1 MRLSVG
7 EVQACLCNGVAG
19 DRAVD
24 FLDVRDNVAVA
35 GYLVLYSAKPERSDL
50 CL

>member
-7 EVQACLCNGVAG
+7 EVQACLYSGVVG
-19 DRAVD
+19 DRVVD

-35 GYLVLYSAKPERSDL
+35 GYLVLYSAKPTGSDL
-50 CL
+50 RL